1 MRASRISSALL
12 SVILVKH
19 ALAQN
24 YTNASTS
31 AVPSSTTIDGTA
43 VANPSAFVTDLQ
55 LSVEGKSNTV
65 IGIWKQ
71 ISVDVL

>member
-1 MRASRISSALL
+1 MRPSRLLTALL
-12 SVILVKH
+12 AVVSVDH

-31 AVPSSTTIDGTA
+31 AVPSSTTVNGTT

-55 LSVEGKSNTV
+55 LSVEGKSITAV
-65 IGIWKQ
+65 RM
-71 ISVDVL
+71 